1 MWDAEGS
8 KVKIKKQEQ
17 RNLKFPTDNHK
28 EYIDYMISICNKNSL
43 SLVLEGSLAHGIA
56 KPFSDVDL
64 ILCGEINSHLLDE
77 IIGDYNRIIMTNHT
91 ENPKGIFILNYENG
105 ISVDLDI
112 RDTVL
117 QSELDN
123 EIILCDYGFRISNQ
137 KKRKIIHSKFL
148 PERAEWYKA
157 VRLIHRC
164 CIKYLC
170 GKHIAAEAL
179 AIEVEDAITKCCGE
193 NRHEGGMKDRM
204 EFSLSELN
212 RNYNVDENILKLFN
226 TIFEHM

>member
-1 MWDAEGS
+1 M
-8 KVKIKKQEQ
+8 
-17 RNLKFPTDNHK
+17 RFPTDSHK
-28 EYIDYMISICNKNSL
+28 EYLDYMISICNKYSL
-43 SLVLEGSLAHGIA
+43 SLVLEGSLAHGLA

-64 ILCGEINSHLLDE
+64 ILCGDIKSDVLDE
-77 IIGDYNRIIMTNHT
+77 IIGDYNHIVMTNYT

-123 EIILCDYGFRISNQ
+123 EVILCNYGFHISEEKKQ
-137 KKRKIIHSKFL
+137 KMIQSKFL
-148 PERAEWYKA
+148 PEREEWYKSI
-157 VRLIHRC
+157 RLIHRC

-170 GKHIAAEAL
+170 GKQTAAEAL
-179 AIEVEDAITKCCGE
+179 AVEVDNAIAKCCWG
-193 NRHEGGMKDRM
+193 NKYEGGIKDRM

-212 RNYNVDENILKLFN
+212 RYYNVDEDILKLLDK
-226 TIFEHM
+226 IFEHM